1 MGMSNAPTQRYA
13 ALEGSNYYM
22 IFGAA
27 RRSEKV
33 KIGTVTRETLPRA
46 RREGEEHYNGH

>member
-13 ALEGSNYYM
+13 ALEVSNYYM

-27 RRSEKV
+27 RRSEEQQT
-33 KIGTVTRETLPRA
+33 KIGAVDP
-46 RREGEEHYNGH
+46 